1 MSEKIGGNN
10 SLSKDNQQVNN
21 FKKPLTLNLDMP
33 TNKIPNKQMSTQNK
47 GKNQNIVDIE
57 NILKHASN
65 IGIKKN
71 SNHNFDKKL
80 NYLKYKNI
88 PQLSENNQ
96 QNNNHLLSN
105 KIRKLSTGNIDTSLN
120 EDKKVSKTRIYE
132 EIIKKNMPK
141 NNNNIYYKY
150 TNRNMSFQL
159 KKNFKANEETI
170 KSPLES
176 LRSRGSYKNALNN
189 NNKKLNNNQLD
200 YQKFK
205 NVFLIINDSVSIST
219 NSLVKNTNNNFMKFL
234 SFLNNNEILHLFSL
248 NRELR
253 SSIIGCLA
261 YKVKEKIL
269 PDFTRYYCKDILFNN
284 DYNFMISSKIYKKHK
299 LIIRFILSIRPRIT
313 KTNKKIVNKR
323 FKIGFY
329 EYVKNKINKNEDNN
343 NNDNQNQIQQ
353 KKTKEKI
360 FTTYIFEII
369 DKLHPKNFWVF
380 KENTTF
386 HYDENNK
393 AYYNDIM
400 QFRLGD
406 NALINMSLIS
416 ELGIIDFDNI
426 FWFKAKMETIKEIK
440 THKCEVENMIFE
452 WNKIVLLDKGEIV
465 KKNLN
470 ELFSDNFIIKD
481 IYYDDVGYFFFKVIL
496 QAYKVG
502 ICSGKEGNL
511 GVKIHI
517 LPINSSIT
525 NEIKKN
531 GLVYDENNELAINV
545 GDVITFYIS
554 QNKM

>member
-1 MSEKIGGNN
+1 MSEKGGDKN
-10 SLSKDNQQVNN
+10 SLSKEQPKVNN
-21 FKKPLTLNLDMP
+21 FKKPLALNLDMP
-33 TNKIPNKQMSTQNK
+33 SNIIPMNQITTQNK
-47 GKNQNIVDIE
+47 DKNKNMLDIE
-57 NILKHASN
+57 NILNRANKISV
-65 IGIKKN
+65 KKN
-71 SNHNFDKKL
+71 SNNNIDKKL

-88 PQLSENNQ
+88 SKLSESNLQSNNYFI
-96 QNNNHLLSN
+96 SN
-105 KIRKLSTGNIDTSLN
+105 KIKKLSTENTGASSNQ
-120 EDKKVSKTRIYE
+120 DKKANKTRIYE

-141 NNNNIYYKY
+141 NSNIYYKY

-176 LRSRGSYKNALNN
+176 LRSRASYKSTLNDNNINN
-189 NNKKLNNNQLD
+189 NNHLD

-205 NVFLIINDSVSIST
+205 NVFLIINDSLSIST

-343 NNDNQNQIQQ
+343 NNDNQNQIQP

-369 DKLHPKNFWVF
+369 DKLHQKNFWVF

-502 ICSGKEGNL
+502 ICYGKEGNL
-511 GVKIHI
+511 GLKINI

-531 GLVYDENNELAINV
+531 GLIYDENNELAINV